1 MTNGN
6 KERGVAVRERRTPRL
21 LAWPEDIERLMDRAT
36 RGFWPRRQFPWPAL
50 LRETAWVPDMDILER
65 DGKTV
70 VRLDVPGIKRED
82 LEVAVEGEMLVI
94 RGKREEEK
102 EVKEEDYYC
111 SERATGEFS
120 RAISLPE
127 GVKAED
133 VEATCEDGVLEVV
146 LPKTAAAE
154 RASTKIEIK

>member
-1 MTNGN
+1 
-6 KERGVAVRERRTPRL
+6 VR
-21 LAWPEDIERLMDRAT
+21 
-36 RGFWPRRQFPWPAL
+36 
-50 LRETAWVPDMDILER
+50 V
-65 DGKTV
+65 
-70 VRLDVPGIKRED
+70 DVPGIKRED

-133 VEATCEDGVLEVV
+133 IEATCEDGVLEVV
-146 LPKTAAAE
+146 LPKAAVTEKPA
-154 RASTKIEIK
+154 TKIQVK

>member
-1 MTNGN
+1 MGNGN

-21 LAWPEDIERLMDRAT
+21 FAWPEDIERFMDRAM
-36 RGFWPRRQFPWPAL
+36 RGFMPRRRLMWPL
-50 LRETAWVPDMDILER
+50 LSREVAWIPDMDVFER
-65 DGKTV
+65 NGKTV
-70 VRLDVPGIKRED
+70 VRVDVPGIKRED
-82 LEVAVEGEMLVI
+82 ISVAVEGELLVI

-120 RAISLPE
+120 RAMSLPE

-133 VEATCEDGVLEVV
+133 IAAAYQDGVLEVTFAR
-146 LPKTAAAE
+146 PTAAQP
-154 RASTKIEIK
+154 ASTKVEVK